1 MSKGAAGRV
10 HDRLGLLLAACAC
23 AMAGLGIWLA
33 DGLLNTRA
41 GGDSPFL
48 LIRTAELSSALADG
62 AFPVRWMAESAFGL
76 GYPFFVYYAALP
88 YYFAAVA
95 AVIGVPLLQSIK
107 LVQTFGII
115 AAALGMYGLARRWL
129 PSHGAALAA
138 VAYTTAPFHLANIYV
153 RGDSLS
159 EFWAFVWFPL
169 ILSSLSTEN
178 RRHIF
183 WLPALPLS
191 ALVLT
196 HNVSAMLFAPFI
208 VAWVLPDLIAQRRAP
223 RELLR
228 RIFELAAPALLAV
241 GLSAWFWLP
250 ALGESAQAQ
259 LGEQTSGYFNYANHF
274 RTLDVC
280 APALFTTSC
289 GDRPVDQIPLVQSTL
304 FADAAPP
311 HAFAMGLLQ
320 SIAVAIGAAFWLRRD
335 GARRPHRVVVLF
347 IIATLGMTAL
357 SAPVWATLHPLQ
369 LAQFPWRL
377 LSVQALFSSLLI
389 GAIGAGATRFSNAAA
404 ALTSLVLIVSIA
416 PLTTRVESL
425 RVPGSGVTPRAIQ
438 LFEWYSGIVGTTIRA
453 EYLPGTVQPAPTIGP
468 DLLGRPR
475 RALIAQDGIPLDAL
489 DSEVLVLDTDS
500 QTWRISVRRDH
511 LAFTLPILYTPA
523 WEALNLT
530 TGASVP
536 MQPYR
541 GSGWAQLEL
550 PRGEHTIMLRYAGTP
565 LQLAGEIV
573 SLIALV
579 LLIGIIA
586 LTLRRTGLPSQSALR
601 RAGAATLAFVIALA
615 APIFAQRLIM
625 RRSAVPAQ
633 GEFVDF
639 VQRPFVHSSSM
650 TLASAGIE
658 AELIDAIVEP
668 HALRAGDEFT
678 LTLRWRNSVA
688 APLDLVQELPS
699 SSQRFDFIK
708 HGRERSTIHSMVS
721 SHRTPSEALPGPLL
735 LMLVPSEGWSTS
747 TNEAHVLGKTGPGL
761 TLIGPTV
768 TDTPPNAPATHVAI
782 FENGI
787 RAHVVDWLR
796 PDVERICFRAR
807 WSRSGDVNRADA
819 LYVSYKLLGADDRL
833 IAQADGQPQ
842 QGLAPTWSWLDDVVV
857 ADSRCVR
864 AVDPQ
869 QLLRE
874 DEPYRVDI
882 TWYRL
887 LDMQPTGRAT
897 LGGRTIAVEGAV
909 NVTEPLP

>member
-1 MSKGAAGRV
+1 MSNEPAGRAY
-10 HDRLGLLLAACAC
+10 DRLGLLLAACAC
-23 AMAGLGIWLA
+23 AAAGLGVWLA
-33 DGLLNTRA
+33 DGMLNTRA

-48 LIRTAELSSALADG
+48 LIRTAEMSGALADG

-88 YYFAAVA
+88 YYFAAVTT
-95 AVIGVPLLQSIK
+95 VIGVPLLQSIK
-107 LVQTFGII
+107 LVQTLGII

-138 VAYTTAPFHLANIYV
+138 VAYTTAPFHLANLYV

-169 ILSSLSTEN
+169 ILSSLEVNGRPHT
-178 RRHIF
+178 F

-208 VAWVLPDLIAQRRAP
+208 VAWLLPDLFAQRRAP
-223 RELLR
+223 RELLH
-228 RIFELAAPALLAV
+228 RIVELAAPALLAV

-274 RTLDVC
+274 RTLDAC
-280 APALFTTSC
+280 TPALFTNSC
-289 GDRPVDQIPLVQSTL
+289 SDRPVDQIPLVQSTL
-304 FADAAPP
+304 FVDAAPP

-320 SIAVAIGAAFWLRRD
+320 SVAVAIGTMMWLRGD
-335 GARRPHRVVVLF
+335 GARKPRRVAVLF
-347 IIATLGMTAL
+347 VISTLGVTAL
-357 SAPVWATLHPLQ
+357 SAPIWATLHPLQ

-377 LSVQALFSSLLI
+377 LSVQALFGSLLI
-389 GAIGAGATRFSNAAA
+389 GAIGTRAIHFSNAAA
-404 ALTSLVLIVSIA
+404 ALTSLVLIVSIT
-416 PLTTRVESL
+416 PLTTRIESL
-425 RVPGSGVTPRAIQ
+425 RVHGNGVTPRAIQ

-453 EYLPGTVQPAPTIGP
+453 EYLPGTVQPAPTLGP

-475 RALIAQDGIPLDAL
+475 RALIAQAGIPQDAL
-489 DSEVLVLDTDS
+489 DSDVLVLDTDS
-500 QTWRISVRRDH
+500 QTWRISVRRDR

-523 WEALNLT
+523 WEALDLNTNT
-530 TGASVP
+530 TVP

-541 GSGWAQLEL
+541 GSGWALMEL
-550 PRGEHTIMLRYAGTP
+550 PRGEHTIMLRYVGTP
-565 LQLAGEIV
+565 LQRAGELM
-573 SLIALV
+573 SLIALI

-586 LTLRRTGLPSQSALR
+586 LALRRTGLPARSAVR
-601 RAGAATLAFVIALA
+601 RAVTSTLALILALA
-615 APIFAQRLIM
+615 VPIFAQRLIM
-625 RRSAVPAQ
+625 RRSAIPAQ

-639 VQRPFVHSSSM
+639 IQRPFVHGSTM
-650 TLASAGIE
+650 TLTSAGVE
-658 AELIDAIVEP
+658 AELIDAIVQP
-668 HALRAGDEFT
+668 RIVRAGDEFT

-699 SSQRFDFIK
+699 SSQRFDLFK
-708 HGRERSTIHSMVS
+708 HGRERSSVTSMVS

-761 TLIGPTV
+761 TLVGPTIS
-768 TDTPPNAPATHVAI
+768 DTPPNAPATRVAE
-782 FENGI
+782 FDNGI

-819 LYVSYKLLGADDRL
+819 LYISYKLIGADGRL

-869 QLLRE
+869 RLLYE
-874 DEPYRVDI
+874 DEPYRVDL

-887 LDMQPTGRAT
+887 LDMQPTGRAI
-897 LGGRTIAVEGAV
+897 LGGRADAVEGAV
-909 NVTEPLP
+909 NVAEPLP